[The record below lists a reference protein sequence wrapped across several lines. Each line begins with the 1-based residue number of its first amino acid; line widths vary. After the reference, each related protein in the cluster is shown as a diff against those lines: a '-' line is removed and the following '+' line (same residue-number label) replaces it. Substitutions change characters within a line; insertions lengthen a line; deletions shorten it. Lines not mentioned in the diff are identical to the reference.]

1 MYQQKD
7 YEKRQKNP
15 VLRLKGQIRN
25 MLVLSF
31 KKKGLRKS
39 KKLENIVKC
48 DIDFLIEHLYKTFKS
63 NYGYEWNGVEP
74 VHIDHIIPLA
84 TANTEEEV
92 IALCH
97 YTNLQLLKAQDNLSK
112 NKSLDWTL
120 SK

>member
-1 MYQQKD
+1 MKGNEDFFGQKLP
-7 YEKRQKNP
+7 KIIQK
-15 VLRLKGQIRN
+15 LWRWIKY
-25 MLVLSF
+25 
-31 KKKGLRKS
+31 
-39 KKLENIVKC
+39 
-48 DIDFLIEHLYKTFKS
+48 IDFLIEHLYKTFKS